1 MKKIIN
7 LLKKYKIWVIMLGII
22 FFLLIISSLIIIIF
36 SDNEFKMKMESI
48 KEESNNYNIE
58 INYPIFSNNK
68 INKKILKRRKKEEK
82 DFKEKIK
89 NETNT
94 KNELNIDYGYTE
106 KNNIYSFHI
115 RTYSYIGE
123 DNEYYRND
131 DMIYINANNNK
142 ELEKEDLVS
151 DKIYEIIREDCYNF
165 LLNNQNITLY
175 EDSVVEEALNNL
187 KDFALLSFSQDD
199 LYVIIPPYK
208 VSDSEIDINISISY
222 IKIKDYLNDKYFSF
236 DETEEVIVNNT
247 NNNTNNKERNLDDF
261 KDKKLIAITFDDG
274 PNYNVTRWL
283 LDELDKRNA
292 RVTFFMVGNRI
303 PSQTD
308 LVKEMYD
315 RGHTVGSHSYD
326 HKNLTKL
333 KDDKLEEEI
342 KSTNEIIKNITG
354 EDVKYLR
361 PPYGSYNSDIL
372 NSVDMTFILWNVDT
386 EDWKSRDKDKVC
398 ENIINTAKDGNI
410 VLLHDLYQTS
420 VDGALC
426 AIDALKVE
434 GYEFVSIDEMAKI
447 KGIELNNHT
456 AYRYIK

>member
-1 MKKIIN
+1 
-7 LLKKYKIWVIMLGII
+7 MLGII